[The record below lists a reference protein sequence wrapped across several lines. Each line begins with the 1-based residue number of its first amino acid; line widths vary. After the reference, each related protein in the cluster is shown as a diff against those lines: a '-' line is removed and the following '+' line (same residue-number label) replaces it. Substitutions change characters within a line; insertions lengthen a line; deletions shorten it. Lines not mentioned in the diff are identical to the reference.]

1 MITELDKVK
10 LLTLKNG
17 DEQVFES
24 IFREFY
30 APLCLH
36 ARRYL
41 IDPDIA
47 EEVVQDMFFKMWD
60 RRDSL
65 TINSSLAAYLYKSV
79 TNHALNYLKYQ
90 KHIQKYQ
97 EYVGFRTDDNVSIS
111 AHDALVN
118 SDLEKELLRLIK
130 SMPERRRMIFE
141 MSRHEG
147 LRYNDIAE
155 KLGISVKTVEV
166 QMSKALEF
174 MRNKLRDYLPVLLV
188 FWLLSSLF

>member
-10 LLTLKNG
+10 LLALKNG